1 MRNKPLKG
9 ILNKIRK
16 SSPLNVIGT
25 KHASIGTPTYIHDD
39 PNLHGGVSKVMFVD
53 PHNKFSMRQRM
64 TDMYRRHDKGR
75 DTDKLR
81 KRTYKKYR
89 V

>member
-25 KHASIGTPTYIHDD
+25 KHASIGTQTYMYDD

-53 PHNKFSMRQRM
+53 PHDKFSIRQKT
-64 TDMYRRHDKGR
+64 TDTHRRYKKGR
-75 DTDKLR
+75 EADKLR
-81 KRTYKKYR
+81 KRSYRKYK